1 MLDQRALEEALA
13 QAGLSAPVRF
23 DEVTGSTNVTAL
35 ELAEAGAPE
44 WTLVGARH
52 QTAGRG
58 RMGRQ
63 WADEP
68 DRALLF
74 SLVLRPRVSAER
86 AGLLPL
92 AVGLCMARACR
103 EACGEDV
110 GCKWPNDLM
119 LGGGKVGGILAESK
133 VAGDSVEYVVIGIGV
148 NLRSAPRSIPGAAG
162 LGGCDGAQLLT
173 AFLSE
178 FRRLYRPSHPAFA
191 GAVVGGY
198 REVCLTLGRMVRGAA
213 VDGRVVEGAA
223 VDVDDRGD
231 LVVETDAGVETVAF
245 GEVVHLER

>member
-1 MLDQRALEEALA
+1 MLDQRALEKALA
-13 QAGLSAPVRF
+13 QAGLSAPVQF
-23 DEVTGSTNVTAL
+23 DEVTGSTNATAL

-44 WTLVGARH
+44 WTLVAARH

-74 SLVLRPRVSAER
+74 SLVLRPNVSAER

-92 AVGLCMARACR
+92 AVGLCMARACG
-103 EACGEDV
+103 EACGADV
-110 GCKWPNDLM
+110 GCKWPNDLL
-119 LGGGKVGGILAESK
+119 LGDGKVGGILAESK
-133 VAGDSVEYVVIGIGV
+133 VAGGTVEYVVIGIGV
-148 NLRSAPRSIPGAAG
+148 NLRDSPRNIPGAAG
-162 LGGCDGAQLLT
+162 LGGCDGAALLT

-198 REVCLTLGRMVRGAA
+198 REVCRTLGRIVRARSVEGNA
-213 VDGRVVEGAA
+213 VEGAA
-223 VDVDDRGD
+223 VDVDDHGD
-231 LVVETDAGVETVAF
+231 LVVETDSGLETVAF
-245 GEVVHLER
+245 GDVAHLER